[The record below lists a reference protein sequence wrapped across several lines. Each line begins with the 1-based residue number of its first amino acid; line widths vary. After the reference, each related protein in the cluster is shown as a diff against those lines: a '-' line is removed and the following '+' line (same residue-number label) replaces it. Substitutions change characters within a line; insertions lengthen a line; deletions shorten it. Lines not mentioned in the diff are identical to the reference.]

1 MTKQEKYH
9 IKLKEQRE
17 AQYEMISL
25 TITKNIKRYKWE
37 IMYISAH
44 LILNN
49 KKWLV
54 QV

>member
-25 TITKNIKRYKWE
+25 TITKNIKGINGKSCTYQ
-37 IMYISAH
+37 
-44 LILNN
+44 LI
-49 KKWLV
+49 
-54 QV
+54 